1 MHRDKLIR
9 IGVGVLVLGSLATIV
24 AFERGVF
31 SKTDKASETSS
42 GVKSATVTT
51 VAIETVGGA
60 ELADSEA
67 VGSSW
72 PGELISAGDVEVQP
86 QREGSIVEWKVK
98 IGQKVTQGQILARL
112 SAPAI
117 SPDLTR
123 TLAEQAQNLA
133 RAKAQATATATF
145 AEKNKQQLE
154 SLRAQI
160 VSSGKQISDSLSDSS
175 GSDRSKSLATLEAS
189 ASASNKDV
197 ELKTQT
203 VKDYS
208 TQAVRKVFATFTNY
222 SSDPITTYKQSP
234 QNFYFYLRSGLGGQN
249 GATQTDFTRELID
262 TLKAISNDTES
273 IGQQTLRFLQSAD
286 SVVASSYQVEGSSD
300 TLTVLRTTVSTERAS
315 LSEKISDLSEAK
327 TESAKIQSELASKRT
342 EFSLTAA
349 NTSKETAEKLKEID
363 EKVAQLEKEIDL
375 ANAEV
380 RGTSAAYATI
390 AGAINNGLNITAPRA
405 GIVSIILKKSGDFV
419 SPGTAVASINS
430 GNEKDRLV
438 RFKIPG
444 NVIPPQSG
452 DTLTVIRPGF
462 PKDGKQ
468 IKLAGIGISLDG
480 NGSFL
485 ADADFVEPVD
495 WPIHASV
502 RVLATN
508 SQSGQSLV
516 SLSAVWW
523 DEAGKS
529 NVWLVTEEGN
539 IRPQEVK
546 TGRTLGDKIEILEGL
561 NQGARIVSKAT
572 ADLKTGMKLNQISSE
587 QKPAET
593 EEPEGDG
600 HGHAHDE

>member
-222 SSDPITTYKQSP
+222 SSDPIATYKQSP

>member
-24 AFERGVF
+24 AFEKGVF

-42 GVKSATVTT
+42 GVKSATVTA

-98 IGQKVTQGQILARL
+98 IGQKVTQGQVLARL

-154 SLRAQI
+154 SLRVQI

-208 TQAVRKVFATFTNY
+208 TQAVRKVFAGFTNY
-222 SSDPITTYKQSP
+222 SSDPITTYKQSS

-300 TLTVLRTTVSTERAS
+300 TLTVLRTTVSAERAS

-452 DTLTVIRPGF
+452 DALTVIRPGF

-502 RVLATN
+502 RVLAAN
-508 SQSGQSLV
+508 SQGGQSLV

-523 DEAGKS
+523 DEGGKS

-546 TGRTLGDKIEILEGL
+546 TGRTLGDKIEVLEGL
-561 NQGARIVSKAT
+561 SQGTRIVSKAT
-572 ADLKTGMKLNQISSE
+572 AELKTGMKLNQISSG
-587 QKPAET
+587 QTPAAT
-593 EEPEGDG
+593 QEPEGDG

>member
-24 AFERGVF
+24 AFEKGVF

-42 GVKSATVTT
+42 GVKSATVTA

-222 SSDPITTYKQSP
+222 SSDPITTYKQSS

-300 TLTVLRTTVSTERAS
+300 TLTVLRTTVSAERAA
-315 LSEKISDLSEAK
+315 LSEKISELSEAK

-349 NTSKETAEKLKEID
+349 STSKETAEKLKEID

-452 DTLTVIRPGF
+452 DILTVIRPGF

-502 RVLATN
+502 RVLAAN
-508 SQSGQSLV
+508 SQNGQSLV

-546 TGRTLGDKIEILEGL
+546 TGRTLGDKVEILEGL
-561 NQGARIVSKAT
+561 SQGARIVSKAT

-587 QKPAET
+587 QKPT
-593 EEPEGDG
+593 GTGEPEGDG